1 MKRDAAMQT
10 LAPTVVENT
19 GAEPDRRVATSSEV
33 TGPSLFWDQVSRR
46 SDSVLLR
53 YKDLGIWK
61 EVTWAAAGEKTR
73 VCGYGLMALGMQPGD
88 RVAVLSEDRPEWLYA
103 DLGIQSAGGIT
114 VGIYPTSGASQCGYV
129 AGNAEA
135 KIWIVEDQE
144 QYDKAAQV
152 QHELPELEWLVVID
166 PKGVRDL
173 DDPTLL
179 TFEELCERG
188 SELERTEPDLLDK
201 RIGNVQA
208 DDTGFV
214 IYTSGTTGPPKGAM
228 HSHRTLL
235 DGARLCLPLFDVT
248 DRDESMIYL
257 PMAHAGERFL
267 SYARMLLVGGIFNF
281 AEKPETLFADVKE
294 IAPTVWGGV
303 PRTWEKLKAK
313 IEIGIEEAT
322 WLKRR
327 LYRWAQEAGLR
338 AARMEIEKQPLTP
351 LVRLERVL
359 ADWIVLRK
367 LRERLGLHRV
377 RAAWT
382 GAAPIAPEMILYFRG
397 LGIPIRECLGQTE
410 TNMTALTP
418 TDDIR
423 LGKVGVLIDGV
434 EARIS
439 EENELL
445 FRGPGI
451 FKGYF
456 QNPEATAKAFE
467 GGWFHTGDQASIDE
481 DGYITLDGR
490 VVDMFVLSNARNIAP
505 QNIENM
511 LKASDYIM
519 DAVVLENRRPYLTTL
534 IVLDEETVSHYAQTR
549 NVPFSSF
556 ADLSS
561 RPEIQS
567 LVAGEVVKVNENWS
581 DREQIKDFRILKW
594 ALSDDED
601 ELTPTMKVRRKFL
614 SERYRDLIDEMY
626 PDASG
631 SE

>member
-1 MKRDAAMQT
+1 MKQDATMPM
-10 LAPTVVENT
+10 LAPTVAENT
-19 GAEPDRRVATSSEV
+19 GAEPDRRAATSSEV

-46 SDSVLLR
+46 SDRVLLR
-53 YKDLGIWK
+53 YKDLGVWK

-73 VCGYGLMALGMQPGD
+73 ACGYGLMALGMQPGD

-114 VGIYPTSGASQCGYV
+114 VGVYPTSGASQCGYV
-129 AGNAEA
+129 AGHAEA

-152 QHELPELEWLVVID
+152 RHELPELEWLVVID

-179 TFEELCERG
+179 TFQDLCERG
-188 SELERTEPDLLDK
+188 RELERTEPDLLDK
-201 RIGNVQA
+201 RIRNIHA
-208 DDTGFV
+208 DDTAFV

-228 HSHRTLL
+228 HSHSSIL
-235 DGARLCLPLFDVT
+235 DGARLFLPLLEVT

-257 PMAHAGERFL
+257 PMAHAAERL
-267 SYARMLLVGGIFNF
+267 MSYTRLLLVGGIFNF

-294 IAPTVWGGV
+294 VAPTIFGGM
-303 PRTWEKLKAK
+303 PRSWEKLKAK

-327 LYRWAQEAGLR
+327 LYRWAQAAGMR
-338 AARMEIEKQPLTP
+338 AARMEIEKRPLT
-351 LVRLERVL
+351 LLLWLERTL
-359 ADWIVLRK
+359 ADWMVLRK

-377 RAAWT
+377 RSVWT
-382 GAAPIAPEMILYFRG
+382 GAAPIAPEMIHYFWG
-397 LGIPIRECLGQTE
+397 LGLPIRECLGQTE
-410 TNMTALTP
+410 TGLTAITP
-418 TDDIR
+418 ADDIR
-423 LGKVGVLIDGV
+423 PGKAGLLIDGV
-434 EARIS
+434 EARVS
-439 EENELL
+439 EKNELL
-445 FRGPGI
+445 FRGPGL

-456 QNPEATAKAFE
+456 KNPDATAEAFE
-467 GGWFHTGDQASIDE
+467 GSWFHTGDKASIDE
-481 DGYITLDGR
+481 EGYVTLHGR
-490 VVDMFVLSNARNIAP
+490 VVDMFVLSSGRNIAP
-505 QNIENM
+505 QNLENM

-594 ALSDDED
+594 ALSDDEGRTDAND
-601 ELTPTMKVRRKFL
+601 EGSAKVPL
-614 SERYRDLIDEMY
+614 
-626 PDASG
+626 
-631 SE
+631 